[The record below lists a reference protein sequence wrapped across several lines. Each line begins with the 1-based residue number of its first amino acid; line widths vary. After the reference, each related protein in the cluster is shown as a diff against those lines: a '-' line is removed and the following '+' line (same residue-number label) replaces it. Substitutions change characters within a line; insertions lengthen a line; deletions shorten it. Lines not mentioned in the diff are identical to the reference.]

1 MAFTFRECFD
11 ANDCGYVPKNSG
23 GEGES
28 HRQPGEDGN
37 VVNDSL
43 QVLGKVSE
51 QPNYYWTA

>member
-43 QVLGKVSE
+43 QVLGKASE
-51 QPNYYWTA
+51 QPNT